1 MTHPQHSSTEQ
12 AGTYMVQNRSNQGE
26 LKRLVAQERM
36 LTAGMGG
43 VLPELSDLSG
53 IQRVLDVG
61 CGTGGWLIG
70 MAQSFPAMTELVGV
84 DINGKMISYARE
96 RAQAEQLKERV
107 TFRVMDALHGL
118 NFPDAAFDLV
128 NLRLGDS
135 WLRTWDWPEL
145 LSEFQRVTRPGGIIR
160 VTESDMVDDNGQSP
174 ALRRFMDLFFE
185 ALCQSG
191 HYFSRD
197 RRCLLAILADMFRR
211 HGIQNVQTRAYRLEF
226 HAGTK
231 AGQSLLDD
239 VRYSHQN
246 FLPFLRKWTQVPDDY
261 EALGQQALRDMQRP
275 GFCATWNYLTVW
287 GTRRTSCTSFGPVVK

>member
-1 MTHPQHSSTEQ
+1 MTTPQHSSAEQ

-26 LKRLVAQERM
+26 MKRLVVQDRM
-36 LTAGMGG
+36 LTTGMGG
-43 VLPELSDLSG
+43 VLPEQNDLSS
-53 IQRVLDVG
+53 IQSVLDVG
-61 CGTGGWLIG
+61 CGTGGWLLG
-70 MAQSFPAMTELVGV
+70 VAQTFPAMTRLVGV
-84 DINGKMISYARE
+84 DISSKMITYARE
-96 RAQAEQLKERV
+96 RAAAEQFKERV
-107 TFRVMDALHGL
+107 TFQVMDAQHGL
-118 NFPDAAFDLV
+118 TFSDATFDLV

-135 WLRTWDWPEL
+135 WLRTWDWPAL
-145 LSEFQRVTRPGGIIR
+145 LGEFLRVTRPGGIIR

-197 RRCLLAILADMFRR
+197 RRCLLDTLADMFRR
-211 HGIQNVQTRAYRLEF
+211 HGIQNVQTRAHRLEF
-226 HAGTK
+226 VAGTE

-239 VRYSHQN
+239 VKYSHQN

-275 GFCATWNYLTVW
+275 GFSATWNFLTVW
-287 GTRRTSCTSFGPVVK
+287 GTRPTSCESFGPVVK